1 MQRFAGKVAIVTGG
15 ARGIGGASA
24 ARLAAEGAQV
34 LVADLGKPAALPP
47 GAQFLQTDVTDGVQ
61 VRAAVDTALESWG
74 RLDVLVNNA
83 GIGALGDTEGTDEAL
98 WDKVFAVNVRAIYL
112 FCHAAIPAMRQGG
125 GGAIVNIA
133 SISGLFGDYGM
144 AAYNASKGAAVNYT
158 RSLALD
164 CAQHNIR
171 VNAVCPG
178 LVATDM
184 SNAALANPVD
194 RDFWFER
201 IPLGRAAMPEEIAA
215 AVAFLASDDASYM
228 TGAMVPV
235 DGGATGHTGQPNFPK
250 RIAERTARGGPGP
263 AGS

>member
-1 MQRFAGKVAIVTGG
+1 MERFAGKVAIVTGG
-15 ARGIGGASA
+15 ARGIGGATA
-24 ARLAAEGAQV
+24 ARLAVEGAHV
-34 LVADLGKPAALPP
+34 LVADLGEPAALPK
-47 GAQFLQTDVTDGVQ
+47 GAVFLRTDVTDEMQ
-61 VRAAVDTALESWG
+61 VRAAVAAALEKWG

-83 GIGALGDTEGTDEAL
+83 GVGALGDSVGTDAAS
-98 WDKVFAVNVRAIYL
+98 WDKVFAVNVRAVYL
-112 FCHAAIPAMRQGG
+112 FCHEAIPAMRQ

-133 SISGLFGDYGM
+133 SISGMFGDYSM

-164 CAQHNIR
+164 CAADNIR

-184 SNAALANPVD
+184 STAAIADPVD

-201 IPLGRAAMPEEIAA
+201 IPMGRAAGPEEIAA

-228 TGAMVPV
+228 TGAIVPV
-235 DGGATGHTGQPNFPK
+235 DGGATSHTGQPNFPK
-250 RIAERTARGGPGP
+250 RIAGRIERSKAGG
-263 AGS
+263 

>member
-15 ARGIGGASA
+15 ARGIGGATA

-34 LVADLGKPAALPP
+34 LVADLGEPGSLPD
-47 GAQFLQTDVTDGVQ
+47 GAVFLRTDVTDEAQ
-61 VRAAVDTALESWG
+61 VKAAVDAALSRWG

-83 GIGALGDTEGTDEAL
+83 GVGALGDSVGTDAAS

-112 FCHAAIPAMRQGG
+112 FCHEAIPAMRQGG

-133 SISGLFGDYGM
+133 SISGMFGDYGM

-164 CAQHNIR
+164 CAQDNIR

-184 SNAALANPVD
+184 STPALADPVD
-194 RDFWFER
+194 RDHWFDR
-201 IPLGRAAMPEEIAA
+201 IPLGRAAGPEEIAA

-228 TGAMVPV
+228 TGAIVPV
-235 DGGATGHTGQPNFPK
+235 DGGATSHTGQPDFPK
-250 RIAERTARGGPGP
+250 RIAARIARRGAGGV
-263 AGS
+263 

>member
-24 ARLAAEGAQV
+24 ARLASEGARV
-34 LVADLGKPAALPP
+34 LVADLGEPATLPA
-47 GAQFLQTDVTDGVQ
+47 GAVFLRTDVTDGGQ
-61 VRAAVDTALESWG
+61 AEAAVAAALGHWG

-83 GIGALGDTEGTDEAL
+83 GIGALGDTTGTGADD
-98 WDKVFAVNVRAIYL
+98 WDRVFAVNARAIYL

-133 SISGLFGDYGM
+133 SISGMYGDYGM

-164 CAQHNIR
+164 CASDNIR

-178 LVATDM
+178 LVATAM
-184 SNAALANPVD
+184 STPALADPVD
-194 RDFWFER
+194 REFWFER
-201 IPLGRAAMPEEIAA
+201 IPLGRAARAEEIAA

-228 TGAMVPV
+228 TGAIVPV
-235 DGGATGHTGQPNFPK
+235 DGGATSHTGQPNFPR
-250 RIAERTARGGPGP
+250 RIAERIKRAET
-263 AGS
+263 

>member
-24 ARLAAEGAQV
+24 ARLTAEGAQV
-34 LVADLGKPAALPP
+34 LVVDLGEPVALPDS
-47 GAQFLQTDVTDGVQ
+47 AEFLQADVTDAAQ
-61 VRAAVDTALESWG
+61 VTSAVETAMTRWG

-83 GIGALGDTEGTDEAL
+83 GVGALGDSVGTDAAS

-112 FCHAAIPAMRQGG
+112 FCHEAIPAMRQGG

-133 SISGLFGDYGM
+133 SISGMLGDYGM

-164 CAQHNIR
+164 CAADNIR

-184 SNAALANPVD
+184 STAAIADLTD

-201 IPLGRAAMPEEIAA
+201 IPLGRAARPEEVAA

-235 DGGATGHTGQPNFPK
+235 DGGATSHTGQPNFPK
-250 RIAERTARGGPGP
+250 RIAERMARS
-263 AGS
+263 AQGS